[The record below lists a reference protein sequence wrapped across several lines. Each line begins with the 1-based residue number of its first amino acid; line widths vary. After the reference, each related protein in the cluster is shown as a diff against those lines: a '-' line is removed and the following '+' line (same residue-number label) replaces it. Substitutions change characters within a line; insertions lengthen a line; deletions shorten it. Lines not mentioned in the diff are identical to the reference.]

1 MNWRMKLAD
10 WISGG
15 ELARLTKKQSAGFQQ
30 AHKWIDK
37 FYDSDFERCELR
49 FSLRKIAAMETP
61 SANATV
67 CRMAKTAR
75 EALTPPATP

>member
-10 WISGG
+10 RISGG
-15 ELARLTKKQSAGFQQ
+15 KLVEMIAIAHEYRKAHVAICGERNRAWAGLG
-30 AHKWIDK
+30 AIV
-37 FYDSDFERCELR
+37 R
-49 FSLRKIAAMETP
+49 METP

-75 EALTPPATP
+75 EALK